1 MIQVTKGEI
10 SVGRAI
16 TQVGSLQA
24 GAVVIFLGTVRAF
37 LRGEK
42 VKHLEYEAY
51 EPMARKELVEIENE
65 ARSCSAA
72 EKEPIIHRVGKL
84 EVGKVTL
91 FVVTGALH
99 RKDAFLACA
108 HVGDELKGGDLY

>member
-1 MIQVTKGEI
+1 MIQVAKGEI
-10 SVGRAI
+10 SIGRAI

-91 FVVTGALH
+91 FVVTGALLIGRIH
-99 RKDAFLACA
+99 FLRVCML
-108 HVGDELKGGDLY
+108 EMS